1 MFQPTTVDRSTFTPL
16 ARPPPRAMLRPMRRI
31 VLLPLL
37 IAASLLLTGCGKFFE
52 VFVSDSATRLAYQI
66 RDEAAALRRSGEK
79 TRTFTHVPKS
89 WPDGP
94 SGDYR
99 IEFVGPVEVT
109 DGRRGLM
116 TAKSY
121 DGPLWSSTTYHLN
134 YVRVPQALKVAH
146 RKGEPT
152 IVTLELRADGTV
164 VVAALK

>member
-1 MFQPTTVDRSTFTPL
+1 
-16 ARPPPRAMLRPMRRI
+16 MRRA

-37 IAASLLLTGCGKFFE
+37 IAACLLTGCTKFFE

-66 RDEAAALRRSGEK
+66 RDEAAALKRSGEK
-79 TRTFTHVPKS
+79 TRTFAHLPKS

-94 SGDYR
+94 AGDYR
-99 IEFVGPVEVT
+99 IEFVGPPEPT

-134 YVRVPQALKVAH
+134 YVRVPLPLKAAH

-152 IVTLELRADGTV
+152 LVTLELRDGTV
-164 VVAALK
+164 FVTALK

>member
-1 MFQPTTVDRSTFTPL
+1 
-16 ARPPPRAMLRPMRRI
+16 MRR
-31 VLLPLL
+31 VFLLPLL
-37 IAASLLLTGCGKFFE
+37 IAACLGLTGCEKFFE

-66 RDEAAALRRSGEK
+66 RDEAAALRRSGET
-79 TRTFTHVPKS
+79 TRTFAHRPKS

-94 SGDYR
+94 DGDYR
-99 IEFVGPVEVT
+99 IEFIGPADLA

-134 YVRVPQALKVAH
+134 FVRVVPPLKVAH

-152 IVTLELRADGTV
+152 YVTLELRDGTV
-164 VVAALK
+164 FVTALK

>member
-1 MFQPTTVDRSTFTPL
+1 
-16 ARPPPRAMLRPMRRI
+16 MRRS

-37 IAASLLLTGCGKFFE
+37 LTTVLLAGCGRFFE

-66 RDEAAALRRSGEK
+66 RDEAAALKRSGEK
-79 TRTFTHVPKS
+79 TRTFEHRPKP

-94 SGDYR
+94 AGDYR
-99 IEFVGPVEVT
+99 IECVGPPEPS
-109 DGRRGLM
+109 DGRRAIM

-134 YVRVPQALKVAH
+134 YVRVPQPLKVAH

-152 IVTLELRADGTV
+152 LVTLELRDGTV
-164 VVAALK
+164 LVTALK

>member
-1 MFQPTTVDRSTFTPL
+1 
-16 ARPPPRAMLRPMRRI
+16 MRYAA
-31 VLLPLL
+31 LL
-37 IAASLLLTGCGKFFE
+37 SLLFAAGLLSGCTKFFE

-79 TRTFTHVPKS
+79 SRTFSHRPKA

-94 SGDYR
+94 PGDYR
-99 IEFVGPVEVT
+99 IEFVGPPEPT
-109 DGRRGLM
+109 EGRRPLM

-134 YVRVPQALKVAH
+134 YVRVPQALKAAH

-152 IVTLELRADGTV
+152 LVTLELRDDGV
-164 VVAALK
+164 VWVTALD